1 MRALLARSTCVEDR
15 IDYNYYM
22 HRCPSSQVV
31 RCSSLKPLPWVPNL
45 TCMARSSVDLAHQ
58 QPAAVAPAATARSA
72 EAPRSADRGAQSSST
87 SASGSAPVSG
97 SPGPPSGE
105 SVPVA
110 WSEGGD
116 AVVDGSASGV
126 ASVSEGDGT
135 VVVASSSEGDGTV
148 VAASSPP
155 PCGAPGVGAGVGDSM
170 GIGVGPGVGAT
181 ALGSAAQ
188 VSHVVSPQSPNVK
201 HHSPRISLSGL
212 QQ

>member
-31 RCSSLKPLPWVPNL
+31 RSSSLKPLPWVPNL

-58 QPAAVAPAATARSA
+58 QPAAAAPAATARSA

-126 ASVSEGDGT
+126 ASSSEGDGT
-135 VVVASSSEGDGTV
+135 VVV
-148 VAASSPP
+148 ASSPP

-170 GIGVGPGVGAT
+170 GIGVGPGVGAI